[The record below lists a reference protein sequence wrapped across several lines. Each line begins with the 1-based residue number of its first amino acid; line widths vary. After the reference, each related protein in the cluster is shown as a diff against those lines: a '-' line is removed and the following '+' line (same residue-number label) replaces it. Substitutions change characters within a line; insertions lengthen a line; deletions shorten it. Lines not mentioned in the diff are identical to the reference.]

1 MSDLMTTNPV
11 SIQLP
16 TFKSAALAEQ
26 ANAAARILNGLAAST
41 RLAAND
47 VARILCTI
55 DTGKLYEDDGF
66 KTTAEFAEKC
76 LGLKKSTVSTL
87 IGAGKR
93 FLVDGTS
100 NPLPNQTAYNMYYL
114 KDFSDETIKEAVDS
128 GELSNAST
136 QADIKAWADS
146 HAADKEDAKN
156 AKPEVVPMFKVS
168 VRVGNVITTGPNA
181 VTKDD
186 ITTTAAALA
195 HAESGKYETVAL
207 PATKTA
213 DGQKVNR
220 ALLLVD
226 ETRDMPAPVLVY
238 WTMVKSPKTA
248 KPKAKTANY
257 TVAELEAMLAA
268 ARVADMIASK
278 AESADKSDLVSSI
291 LSKGKK

>member
-16 TFKSAALAEQ
+16 TFKSSALAEQ
-26 ANAAARILNGLAAST
+26 ANAAARILNGLANST

-47 VARILCTI
+47 IARILCTI
-55 DTGKLYEDDGF
+55 DSGKLYEDDGF

-76 LGLKKSTVSTL
+76 LSLKKSTVSTL

-93 FLVDGTS
+93 FLVDGTE

-114 KDFSDETIKEAVDS
+114 KDFSDETIKEAVDK

-136 QADIKAWADS
+136 QSDIKAWAES
-146 HAADKEDAKN
+146 HSADKEEVKN

-168 VRVGNVITTGPNA
+168 VRVGNVITAAPDP
-181 VTKDD
+181 VHKDD
-186 ITTTAAALA
+186 ITTTAATLA
-195 HAESGKYETVAL
+195 NADGSKYETIAL

-226 ETRDMPAPVLVY
+226 ETRDLPAPVLVY
-238 WTMVKSPKTA
+238 WTMVKAPKTA

-257 TVAELEAMLAA
+257 TIAELEAMLVAARAA
-268 ARVADMIASK
+268 AP
-278 AESADKSDLVSSI
+278 ADKSDAVSSI

>member
-1 MSDLMTTNPV
+1 MSTMLVSTGT

-26 ANAAARILNGLAAST
+26 ANAAARILNGLANST

-55 DTGKLYEDDGF
+55 DSGKLYEDDGF

-93 FLVDGTS
+93 FLVDGTD

-114 KDFSDETIKEAVDS
+114 KDFSDETIKEAVDK

-136 QADIKAWADS
+136 QSDIKEWADS
-146 HAADKEDAKN
+146 HAADKDEVKN
-156 AKPEVVPMFKVS
+156 AKPEVVPMFNVS
-168 VRVGNVITTGPNA
+168 VRVGNVITTAPNA

-186 ITTTAAALA
+186 ITTTAASLA
-195 HAESGKYETVAL
+195 HADNGKYETVSL
-207 PATKTA
+207 PSTKTA
-213 DGQKVNR
+213 DGIKVNR

-226 ETRDMPAPVLVY
+226 EARDMPTPVLVY
-238 WTMVKSPKTA
+238 WTMVKAPKTV

-257 TVAELEAMLAA
+257 TIAELEAMLAA
-268 ARVADMIASK
+268 ARATAP
-278 AESADKSDLVSSI
+278 ADKSDAVSSI

>member
-1 MSDLMTTNPV
+1 MSTMLVSTCN

-26 ANAAARILNGLAAST
+26 ANAAARILNGLANST

-55 DTGKLYEDDGF
+55 DSGKLYEEDGF

-76 LGLKKSTVSTL
+76 LSLKKSTVSTL
-87 IGAGKR
+87 LGAGKR

-114 KDFSDETIKEAVDS
+114 KDFSDETIKAAVDA
-128 GELSNAST
+128 GELSNSST
-136 QADIKAWADS
+136 QSEIKAWADS
-146 HAADKEDAKN
+146 HSSDKEDVKN
-156 AKPEVVPMFKVS
+156 VKPEVVPMFKVS
-168 VRVGNVITTGPNA
+168 VRVGNVITTAPDS

-186 ITTTAAALA
+186 ITTTAATLA
-195 HAESGKYETVAL
+195 HADSGKYETLAL

-213 DGQKVNR
+213 DGIKVNR
-220 ALLLVD
+220 AMLLVD

-238 WTMVKSPKTA
+238 WTMVKAPKTA
-248 KPKAKTANY
+248 KPKAKTANF

-268 ARVADMIASK
+268 ARAATAPADK
-278 AESADKSDLVSSI
+278 ESAVASV
-291 LSKGKK
+291 LSKK